1 MELKAKPYDVV
12 QGTKYF
18 KDGEEKTRWQK
29 IGVAFEKDGKITSV
43 KLEALPIPNKD
54 GEIWLNI
61 FEQKPREVNGMPV
74 NNSNPSDDEVP
85 F

>member
-12 QGTKYF
+12 QGTTYF
-18 KDGEEKTRWQK
+18 KDGEDKTTWQK
-29 IGVAFEKDGKITSV
+29 LGVAFEKDGKITSV

-61 FEQKPREVNGMPV
+61 FEQKPREVNGMMV
-74 NNSNPSDDEVP
+74 SNNNPSEDEVP

>member
-1 MELKAKPYDVV
+1 MELKAIPFDVV
-12 QGTKYF
+12 QGTKYI
-18 KDGEEKTRWQK
+18 KDGEEKTRWLK
-29 IGVAFEKDGKITSV
+29 LGVAFEKDGKITSV

-61 FEQKPREVNGMPV
+61 FEQKPKDGVVVGLTK
-74 NNSNPSDDEVP
+74 DEIP

>member
-12 QGTKYF
+12 QGTKYI

-29 IGVAFEKDGKITSV
+29 MGVAFEKEGKITSV

-61 FEQKPREVNGMPV
+61 FEQKPREQNGMV
-74 NNSNPSDDEVP
+74 INNNNQTDDEVP

>member
-12 QGTKYF
+12 QGTKYI

-29 IGVAFEKDGKITSV
+29 MGVAFEKEGKITSV

-61 FEQKPREVNGMPV
+61 FEQKPREQNGMV
-74 NNSNPSDDEVP
+74 INNNNPTDDEVP

>member
-1 MELKAKPYDVV
+1 METKAIPYDVV
-12 QGTKYF
+12 QGTKYQ

-29 IGVAFEKDGKITSV
+29 MGVAFEKEGKITSV

-61 FEQKPREVNGMPV
+61 FEQKPRDGVIGGVNK
-74 NNSNPSDDEVP
+74 DEIP